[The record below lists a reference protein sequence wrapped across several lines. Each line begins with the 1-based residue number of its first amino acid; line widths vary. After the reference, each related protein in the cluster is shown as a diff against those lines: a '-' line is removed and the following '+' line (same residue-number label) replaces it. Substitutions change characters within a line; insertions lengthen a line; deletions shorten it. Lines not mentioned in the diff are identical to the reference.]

1 MSNIINIIER
11 KVHKFNTLHLKCFPG
26 FMQQLENWF
35 SWNFHVSWGF
45 LGGFFLGGGG
55 GGGAWGTGRD
65 GCECI

>member
-35 SWNFHVSWGF
+35 SWNFHVSW
-45 LGGFFLGGGG
+45 FFLGFFFSFFWGGG
-55 GGGAWGTGRD
+55 GVGDGAGWL
-65 GCECI
+65 